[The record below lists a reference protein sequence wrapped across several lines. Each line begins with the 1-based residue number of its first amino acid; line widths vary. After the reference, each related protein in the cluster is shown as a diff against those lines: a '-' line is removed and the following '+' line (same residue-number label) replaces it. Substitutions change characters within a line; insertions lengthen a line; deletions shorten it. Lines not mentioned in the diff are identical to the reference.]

1 MEESSS
7 PEVASKPLSS
17 EDVIDLT
24 VDELRQ
30 ELESHGI
37 ETKALNKGQMQKL
50 LLKFLS
56 MPVSSK
62 EELKLKS
69 KALELKMQK
78 ELEIRKLEIAAENEK
93 AKIAADAEVEKAK
106 LAADNRRLDAEQ
118 AKIAADTELEK
129 K

>member
-56 MPVSSK
+56 MPVISK
-62 EELKLKS
+62 EKLKLKS
-69 KALELKMQK
+69 KALELKLQK
-78 ELEIRKLEIAAENEK
+78 ELEDRKEERNLEIRKLEMEAETKRREFEAEQAKLVAEK
-93 AKIAADAEVEKAK
+93 AKIDA
-106 LAADNRRLDAEQ
+106 
-118 AKIAADTELEK
+118 
-129 K
+129 